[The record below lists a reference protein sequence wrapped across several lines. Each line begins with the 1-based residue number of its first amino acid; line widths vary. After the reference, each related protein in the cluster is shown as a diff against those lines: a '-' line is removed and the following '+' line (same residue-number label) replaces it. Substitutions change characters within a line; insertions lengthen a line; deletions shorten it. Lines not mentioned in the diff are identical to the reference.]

1 MEPLI
6 RAAVDGQTQFE
17 YKNGDQGIT
26 VDVGETKI
34 WALYSRDKGNEGE
47 LLCALIWRWINGET
61 VKVNRTRLMF
71 EILFLATSENNRFNH
86 YGQQMV
92 RYIEVYC
99 RANNYDLM
107 AVAAVPVH
115 GVAFWTAN
123 GFEMKHAAPSM
134 VEADDDKKE
143 EKKRDIFL
151 ANNMLVFDDTPL
163 FAKYL

>member
-34 WALYSRDKGNEGE
+34 WALYSKDKGNEGE

-71 EILFLATSENNRFNH
+71 EVLFLATSENNRFSH

-92 RYIEVYC
+92 RHIEVYC

-115 GVAFWTAN
+115 GVAFWTSN
-123 GFEMKHAAPSM
+123 GFKEEHSAPTTAM
-134 VEADDDKKE
+134 DEDKKKTDE
-143 EKKRDIFL
+143 WLSK
-151 ANNMLVFDDTPL
+151 NMLVFDDT
-163 FAKYL
+163 